1 MKLNDYEKQHLEI
14 LRKQLAECT
23 VLLKTN
29 GDFPLEKAGQVALYG
44 SGARHTIK
52 GGTGSGEVNSRYFV
66 TVEQGLKDAGFTI
79 TTTDWMDAYDNL
91 LVDAKK
97 EFHKVI
103 KARAKKNHT
112 MAVIEGMGAVM
123 PEPEYELPLTGAGDV
138 AVYVLS
144 RISGEGSDREPVAG
158 DILLGKTEIH
168 DILALKAKYPKFM
181 LVLNVGGAVDLS
193 PVAEVENILL
203 LSQLGVET
211 GAVLADIL
219 LGKAAPSGKLTT
231 TWSAWAD
238 YPSMG
243 EFGDINDT
251 RYNEGIYIGYRY
263 FDSVGKKALFPF
275 GYGQSFTRFEITGQN
290 AAPEYP
296 HDDTMTAQTKAGTKT
311 GQVQTDTT
319 TKQPQIRV
327 TATVKNV
334 GNRDGKE
341 VVQLYVSSPEGRLDQ
356 PYQALAAW
364 AKTKN
369 LKPGETEDVTMTFSL
384 ADLASYDAE
393 NAQYLLEKGDYV
405 LRIGNSSV
413 DTFPCAIARLDA
425 DVVTMKTKNC
435 CGKPDFADWK
445 PEQKVQASMPENL
458 PVLELCANDFAT
470 AMAAYDKEHEI
481 DPEVGIFTNEQLAL
495 MNTGAFDPKGSLS
508 SIIGSASKTV
518 AGAAGETA
526 NATGARDFPVMVMAD
541 GPAGLR
547 LTREYFIDAK
557 GVHGIGAGM
566 PESIAEFMPKPA
578 VWLMS
583 LMEKKPKS
591 GDAIHEQ
598 YATAIPIGTAL
609 AQSWNLDL
617 AKDCG
622 DIVGDEMERFE
633 VHLWLA
639 PALNIHRSIRCG
651 RNFEYFSEDPLVSG
665 KFAAAITLGVQAH
678 AGCGTTIKHYAAN
691 NQETNRYNNNSQV
704 SERAMREIYLKGFG
718 ICVRESQPHAVM
730 TSYNLLN
737 GTHTSEHRG
746 LIEDILRSEYGY
758 EGIVMTDWIVNG
770 GTMNKASIHPA
781 PNAAKIAAAGGDL
794 VMPGGKGDYENILK
808 ALQEGTLDKK
818 QVQINATRVYRMAKK
833 LAL

>member
-1 MKLNDYEKQHLEI
+1 MKLNDYEQKHLKT
-14 LRKQLAECT
+14 LREQIAECT
-23 VLLKTN
+23 VLLKNN
-29 GDFPLEKAGQVALYG
+29 GDFPLEQAGQVALYG

-66 TVEQGLKDAGFTI
+66 TVEQGLTEAGFTV
-79 TTTDWMDAYDNL
+79 TTTDWLDAYDAL

-97 EFHKVI
+97 EFHKEI
-103 KARAKKNHT
+103 KARAKKKHT
-112 MAVIEGMGAVM
+112 MAVLEGMGAVM
-123 PEPEYELPLTGAGDV
+123 PEPEYDLPLDGDGDV
-138 AVYVLS
+138 AIYVLS

-158 DILLGKTEIH
+158 DILLGRTEAR
-168 DILALKAKYPKFM
+168 DILALKAKYKKFI

-193 PVAEVENILL
+193 PVMEVENILL

-219 LGKAAPSGKLTT
+219 LGRATPSGKLTT
-231 TWSAWAD
+231 TWSAWKD
-238 YPSMG
+238 YPAMG

-251 RYNEGIYIGYRY
+251 RYNEGIYVGYRY

-275 GYGQSFTRFEITGQN
+275 GYGLSYTQFELSGS
-290 AAPEYP
+290 AA
-296 HDDTMTAQTKAGTKT
+296 KAVSTQGNSR
-311 GQVQTDTT
+311 QVS
-319 TKQPQIRV
+319 V
-327 TATVKNV
+327 TVSVKNI
-334 GNRDGKE
+334 GTREGKE

-364 AKTKN
+364 TKTKS
-369 LKPGETEDVTMTFSL
+369 LAPGESEEVTMTFSL
-384 ADLASYDAE
+384 EDLAAYDTE
-393 NAQYLLEKGDYV
+393 NAQYLLEKGDYI
-405 LRIGNSSV
+405 LRVGNSSV
-413 DTFPCAIARLDA
+413 DTDICAVARLDA
-425 DVVTMKTKNC
+425 DVVTIKTSNC
-435 CGKPDFADWK
+435 CGRPDFIDWK
-445 PEQKVQASMPENL
+445 PEQKVQTDIPKDT
-458 PVLELCANDFAT
+458 PVLKFSAESFAT
-470 AMAAYDKEHEI
+470 VSVTEAKEPEI
-481 DPEVGIFTNEQLAL
+481 EPAIAVLTDEQLVL
-495 MNTGAFDPKGSLS
+495 MNVGAFDPKGGLGN
-508 SIIGSASKTV
+508 IIGSASKTV

-526 NATGARDFPVMVMAD
+526 NATDAKDFPVMVMAD

-547 LTREYFIDAK
+547 LTREYFVDAK

-578 VWLMS
+578 VWLMD
-583 LMEKKPKS
+583 LMVKKPKA
-591 GDAIHEQ
+591 GDVVHEQ

-609 AQSWNLDL
+609 AQSWNLEL

-622 DIVGDEMERFE
+622 DIVGDEMERFG

-651 RNFEYFSEDPLVSG
+651 RNFEYFSEDPLISG
-665 KFAAAITLGVQAH
+665 KFAAAITLGVQKH
-678 AGCGTTIKHYAAN
+678 PKCGTTIKHYAAN

-718 ICVRESQPHAVM
+718 ICVKESQPHALM

-737 GTHTSEHRG
+737 GIHTSEHRG
-746 LIEDILRSEYGY
+746 IIEGILRNEYGY

-794 VMPGGKGDYENILK
+794 VMPGSKGDYENILK
-808 ALQEGTLDKK
+808 ALQNGSLEKK
-818 QVQINATRVYRMAKK
+818 QVQINATRVYCMAKK
-833 LAL
+833 LV